1 MPGRKVQA
9 GWLTGQV
16 PGTDG
21 IAARATAGQG
31 RAAPLLAAD
40 YEVHGG
46 QRLARLILL
55 TVLCGFLGVQLID
68 LLDSPIQSH
77 GLKLTVGVVS
87 ICVVFALQV
96 YISSSSSEAWSM
108 RRRLTLLAAQ
118 AIVTYLPL
126 VILGAEWAGMAGF
139 FAGSVLLLI
148 PGLIA
153 WALFGCVILS
163 MLIGPIVLGLNAYAV
178 AYLTVASLD
187 IGLIVFGLSRLTL
200 VIRYLHASR
209 AELAQL
215 AVVRERMRFA
225 RDLHDLLGYSL
236 SAITLKAELTRRLVG
251 VNPER
256 ARDELADLLD
266 VSRQA
271 LADVRMVASG
281 YRNMSLSKEAAS
293 VVSLLATAGI
303 TARVEIN
310 CGPLDEDIDTVL
322 ATVLREAVTNML
334 RHSTAQNCTVEA
346 SGSDDAVTLRITN
359 DGVPGPSAARRDGGG
374 LDNLALRLE
383 AVGGSLI
390 TRIGDDGRFD
400 VLATVPV
407 RSETGPPEGEP
418 PDTKPPGSGPAD
430 LTSRARGEAGSAGS

>member
-1 MPGRKVQA
+1 
-9 GWLTGQV
+9 
-16 PGTDG
+16 
-21 IAARATAGQG
+21 
-31 RAAPLLAAD
+31 
-40 YEVHGG
+40 
-46 QRLARLILL
+46 
-55 TVLCGFLGVQLID
+55 
-68 LLDSPIQSH
+68 
-77 GLKLTVGVVS
+77 
-87 ICVVFALQV
+87 
-96 YISSSSSEAWSM
+96 
-108 RRRLTLLAAQ
+108 
-118 AIVTYLPL
+118 
-126 VILGAEWAGMAGF
+126 MAGF

-148 PGLIA
+148 PGLIS

-187 IGLIVFGLSRLTL
+187 IGLIVFGLSRLSL
-200 VIRYLHASR
+200 VIRYVHATR

-215 AVVRERMRFA
+215 AVIRERMRFA

-266 VSRQA
+266 VARQA

-303 TARVEIN
+303 TAQVEIN
-310 CGPLDEDIDTVL
+310 CGALDEGTDTVL

-346 SGSDDAVTLRITN
+346 SESDDAVTLRITN
-359 DGVPGPSAARRDGGG
+359 DGVPGPAAARRAGGG

-383 AVGGSLI
+383 AVGGSLT

-418 PDTKPPGSGPAD
+418 PGTEPPGSGPAD
-430 LTSRARGEAGSAGS
+430 LTSRACGEAGSAAS